1 MNEEKKEKILIYS
14 IIVIVCLIVIF
25 AIIMIWKP
33 MVSKSNN
40 FNKYNDELNYKDT
53 MIEYYKNYISEVLKV
68 TNFDKLYNKLNSE
81 YLDSIGL
88 SDKEQVKEYLK
99 NNNLISMKYQVNNVE
114 TYESSDNNNV
124 FLVSYTISGQEKYV
138 NIIESL
144 PYNFTLSFVQSN
156 NLNQLLSD
164 ISLDRVID
172 NVNYDFDII
181 ESTKEQIR
189 IKLTITNNSEQS
201 ITYDFSNLNSFQL
214 KYNDNYINMAAIA
227 NSSTVNYEILPKS
240 SKSIETLFNL
250 SFANQVNINGARL
263 NNVKINNDTYTIDI

>member
-14 IIVIVCLIVIF
+14 IVVIVCLIVIF

-40 FNKYNDELNYKDT
+40 FNKYNDELNYEDT
-53 MIEYYKNYISEVLKV
+53 MTEYYKNYISEVLKI
-68 TNFDKLYNKLNSE
+68 TNFDKLYNKLSSE
-81 YLDSIGL
+81 YLTSIGL

-114 TYESSDNNNV
+114 TYESSDNNV